1 MKEKIEQLAKLNDG
15 LCKSIQIRK
24 AYNLPMTGI
33 VRVKLIKPA
42 GVSDRL
48 TKKEEDKLLI
58 MKIYHGIDLV
68 YTLPLGEHKANMLRE
83 FG

>member
-24 AYNLPMTGI
+24 AYNLPNTGI
-33 VRVKLIKPA
+33 VRIKKIKPA
-42 GVSDRL
+42 GVSERI
-48 TKKEEDKLLI
+48 TEKEADKLHI
-58 MKIYHGIDLV
+58 VKIYHGIDLV
-68 YTLPLGEHKANMLRE
+68 RTLPLGEHKANMLRE